1 MYLNTICLPAGHFR
15 IEEGSEHYLF
25 YELEERLQRPFIH
38 GHIVGLG
45 IFCMSQLQ
53 KNNSEYIIEF
63 MDSVCLDYHPK
74 GMNINKDDL
83 TASLLNLKNY
93 VDTNSHL
100 WYTIINSSD
109 INEEWIKDIT
119 NNLNF

>member
-1 MYLNTICLPAGHFR
+1 
-15 IEEGSEHYLF
+15 
-25 YELEERLQRPFIH
+25 
-38 GHIVGLG
+38 
-45 IFCMSQLQ
+45 MSQLQ

-74 GMNINKDDL
+74 SMNINKDDL

-93 VDTNSHL
+93 VDTNPHL

>member
-1 MYLNTICLPAGHFR
+1 MTMDFIQKQMLSDTI
-15 IEEGSEHYLF
+15 
-25 YELEERLQRPFIH
+25 
-38 GHIVGLG
+38 
-45 IFCMSQLQ
+45 
-53 KNNSEYIIEF
+53 YI
-63 MDSVCLDYHPK
+63 SPK
-74 GMNINKDDL
+74 DMNINKGDL

-93 VDTNSHL
+93 VNNNSHL